1 MTHPNFGSDLPPGC
15 SQADVSGPDEHVCAR
30 CGRSMHESEVD
41 DEASEAFESVCVECA
56 QLAIAEAVEDEV
68 REGAASE
75 AEDKQ

>member
-1 MTHPNFGSDLPPGC
+1 VSVFGRDLPPGC
-15 SQADVSGPDEHVCAR
+15 TQADIGGPDEHVCAR

-56 QLAIAEAVEDEV
+56 QLERADEMEADG
-68 REGAASE
+68 REGARSE